1 MTEFFCFQCGV
12 DFEIDARTY
21 QKTKAGCKC
30 DKEFLDTL
38 RHLAIRPDP
47 DSGSTLDLSLY
58 FPPNYALISERS
70 EDLYIA
76 SDSEEK
82 FYSLTDDDVTV
93 A

>member
-1 MTEFFCFQCGV
+1 MTVFFCFQCGV

-38 RHLAIRPDP
+38 RHLAIRPEGD
-47 DSGSTLDLSLY
+47 GSLDLSLY
-58 FPPNYALISERS
+58 FPPNYALISARS